1 MICPNCKSEIRDDAL
16 FCPLC
21 GKPTGL
27 DATGTDTSLPDEPQA
42 DATQVLEPPADT
54 TQVLEPAADATQV
67 LEPAA
72 DATQAD
78 EPQAEAA
85 SEAPAGGKAR
95 KHRGP
100 SRKAIVAIAVAG
112 VVAAGA
118 VGGGLYYHQQ
128 QVEQAERERQ
138 EELEREQQRAA
149 ALDALRHQDHP
160 VTFTIQ
166 ADGYEAED
174 GPIPVRITGTDLDGT
189 SVDTTC
195 YIAQD
200 GSGTTLKSGSY
211 EATVVAS
218 PLTKSG
224 TLYAT
229 PDSPVSFEIP
239 VAEESDAGST
249 DAGSQGTASDSGDS
263 ADAGGSSADAG
274 GSSATAAPTEGGTIQ
289 LAALDPLDQTDD
301 VIDAAYQAA
310 LDGGFDAGTADAY
323 RQAAVDVRTAAEKA
337 KEEAEAKAAAEKRA
351 QDAHAAYSTFL
362 QGTYDWGSDKNAS
375 LDGCKFALVDLDGD
389 GVDELLV
396 QNLNASH
403 ANGYERLFGY
413 NGGQVVELAAG
424 RDGLKLF
431 KSGAILSLSVGRG
444 SWSGAYSTL
453 QNGKVSE
460 VASFESGDTPGSSD
474 ITRNFSDPGGE
485 SGPYCRSLKVNGAD
499 ASLDAYLATTR
510 KLADQEITPSLVD
523 NTAANRSQL
532 LG

>member
-42 DATQVLEPPADT
+42 DATQVLEP
-54 TQVLEPAADATQV
+54 
-67 LEPAA
+67 AA

-78 EPQAEAA
+78 AAQAEDA

-138 EELEREQQRAA
+138 EELEREQQRTA

-195 YIAQD
+195 YVAQD

-239 VAEESDAGST
+239 VAEEADAGST
-249 DAGSQGTASDSGDS
+249 DAGSADAGSQGTTSDSGDS
-263 ADAGGSSADAG
+263 ADAGGSSAT
-274 GSSATAAPTEGGTIQ
+274 SAPTEGGTIQ

-310 LDGGFDAGTADAY
+310 LGGGLDAGTADAY
-323 RQAAVDVRTAAEKA
+323 RQAAVDVRTAAEKE

-375 LDGCKFALVDLDGD
+375 LDKCKFALVDLDGD

-413 NGGQVVELAAG
+413 NGGQVVELAAA

-431 KSGAILSLSVGRG
+431 KSGAILNLSVGRG
-444 SWSGAYSTL
+444 SWSGTYSTL
-453 QNGKVSE
+453 QNGRVSE

-474 ITRNFSDPGGE
+474 VTQNFSDPGGE

-499 ASLDAYLATTR
+499 ASLDAYLATVR

>member
-27 DATGTDTSLPDEPQA
+27 DATGTDTSLQDEPQA
-42 DATQVLEPPADT
+42 DA

-72 DATQAD
+72 NATQAD
-78 EPQAEAA
+78 AAQVEAA
-85 SEAPAGGKAR
+85 SGAPAGGKAR

-100 SRKAIVAIAVAG
+100 SRKAIVAIVVAG

-174 GPIPVRITGTDLDGT
+174 GPIPVRITGTNLDGT

-195 YIAQD
+195 HVSQD

-239 VAEESDAGST
+239 VAEEADAGSA
-249 DAGSQGTASDSGDS
+249 DGGSAGAASDSGDS
-263 ADAGGSSADAG
+263 ADAGGSGAA
-274 GSSATAAPTEGGTIQ
+274 ATPTEGGTIQ

-310 LDGGFDAGTADAY
+310 LDGGLDAGTADAY

-337 KEEAEAKAAAEKRA
+337 KEEAEAKAAAERRA

-362 QGTYDWGSDKNAS
+362 QGTYDWGSDKGTD
-375 LDGCKFALVDLDGD
+375 LGKCKFALVDLDGD

-396 QNLNASH
+396 QNPNASH

-413 NGGQVVELAAG
+413 NGGQVVELASG
-424 RDGLKLF
+424 RDGF
-431 KSGAILSLSVGRG
+431 KIFRSGAILSLSVGRG
-444 SWSGAYSTL
+444 SWDGTYRTL
-453 QNGKVSE
+453 HNGKMSE
-460 VASFESGDTPGSSD
+460 VASFQAGDTPGSSD
-474 ITRNFSDPGGE
+474 ITQTFSDPGGE
-485 SGPYCRSLKVNGAD
+485 SAPYCRSLKVNGTD
-499 ASLDAYLATTR
+499 TDLDTYLATVR
-510 KLADQEITPSLVD
+510 KLADQEVAPNLVD

>member
-42 DATQVLEPPADT
+42 DATKVLEPATDA
-54 TQVLEPAADATQV
+54 TQVLEPAANATQV

-78 EPQAEAA
+78 AAQVEAA
-85 SEAPAGGKAR
+85 SGAPAGGKAR

-100 SRKAIVAIAVAG
+100 SRKAIVAIVVAG

-128 QVEQAERERQ
+128 QVELAERERQ

-149 ALDALRHQDHP
+149 ALEALRHQDHP
-160 VTFTIQ
+160 VTFAIQ

-195 YIAQD
+195 YVSQD

-239 VAEESDAGST
+239 VAEEAGE
-249 DAGSQGTASDSGDS
+249 SG
-263 ADAGGSSADAG
+263 AA
-274 GSSATAAPTEGGTIQ
+274 ATPTEGGTIQ

-310 LDGGFDAGTADAY
+310 LDGGLDAGTADAY
-323 RQAAVDVRTAAEKA
+323 RQAAVDVRTAAEEA
-337 KEEAEAKAAAEKRA
+337 KEEAEAKAAAERRA

-362 QGTYDWGSDKNAS
+362 QGTYDWGSDKNTS

-396 QNLNASH
+396 ENPNASH

-424 RDGLKLF
+424 RDGF
-431 KSGAILSLSVGRG
+431 KIFRSGAILSLSVGRG
-444 SWSGAYSTL
+444 SWEGTYRTL
-453 QNGKVSE
+453 QNGKMSE

-474 ITRNFSDPGGE
+474 ITQTFSDPGGE
-485 SGPYCRSLKVNGAD
+485 SAPYCRSLKVNGTGTD
-499 ASLDAYLATTR
+499 LDTYLATAR
-510 KLADQEITPSLVD
+510 KLADQEVAPNLVD

>member
-27 DATGTDTSLPDEPQA
+27 DATGTDTSLRDEPQ
-42 DATQVLEPPADT
+42 
-54 TQVLEPAADATQV
+54 ADATQV

-78 EPQAEAA
+78 AAQVEAA
-85 SEAPAGGKAR
+85 SGAPAGGKAR

-100 SRKAIVAIAVAG
+100 SRKAIVAIVVAG

-195 YIAQD
+195 YVSQD

-239 VAEESDAGST
+239 VAEEADAGSA
-249 DAGSQGTASDSGDS
+249 DGGSAGAASDSGDS
-263 ADAGGSSADAG
+263 ADAGGSDAA
-274 GSSATAAPTEGGTIQ
+274 ATPTEGGTIQ

-310 LDGGFDAGTADAY
+310 LDGGLDAGTADAY

-337 KEEAEAKAAAEKRA
+337 KEEAEAKAAAERRA

-362 QGTYDWGSDKNAS
+362 QGTDDWGSDKGTD
-375 LDGCKFALVDLDGD
+375 LGKCKFALVDLDGD

-396 QNLNASH
+396 QNPNASH
-403 ANGYERLFGY
+403 ATGYERLFGY

-424 RDGLKLF
+424 RDGF
-431 KSGAILSLSVGRG
+431 KIFRSGAILSLSVGRG
-444 SWSGAYSTL
+444 SRSGTYRTL
-453 QNGKVSE
+453 QNGKMSE

-474 ITRNFSDPGGE
+474 ITQTFSDPGGE
-485 SGPYCRSLKVNGAD
+485 SAPYCRSLKVNGTD
-499 ASLDAYLATTR
+499 TDLDTYLATAR
-510 KLADQEITPSLVD
+510 KLADQEVAPNLVD

>member
-42 DATQVLEPPADT
+42 DATQVLEP
-54 TQVLEPAADATQV
+54 AANATQV

-78 EPQAEAA
+78 AAQVEAA
-85 SEAPAGGKAR
+85 SGAPAGGKAR

-100 SRKAIVAIAVAG
+100 SRKAIVAIVVAG

-138 EELEREQQRAA
+138 EELEQEQQRAA

-160 VTFTIQ
+160 VTFAIQ

-195 YIAQD
+195 YVSQD

-239 VAEESDAGST
+239 VAEEAGE
-249 DAGSQGTASDSGDS
+249 SG
-263 ADAGGSSADAG
+263 AA
-274 GSSATAAPTEGGTIQ
+274 ATPTEGGTIQ

-310 LDGGFDAGTADAY
+310 LDGGLDAGTADAY
-323 RQAAVDVRTAAEKA
+323 RQAAVDVRTAAEEA
-337 KEEAEAKAAAEKRA
+337 KEEAEAKAAAERRA

-362 QGTYDWGSDKNAS
+362 QGTYDWGSDKNTS

-396 QNLNASH
+396 ENPNASH

-424 RDGLKLF
+424 RDGF
-431 KSGAILSLSVGRG
+431 KIFRSGAILSLSVGRG
-444 SWSGAYSTL
+444 SWEGTYRTL
-453 QNGKVSE
+453 QNGKMSE

-474 ITRNFSDPGGE
+474 ITQTFSDPGGE
-485 SGPYCRSLKVNGAD
+485 SAPYCRSLKVNGTGTD
-499 ASLDAYLATTR
+499 LDTYLATAR
-510 KLADQEITPSLVD
+510 KLADQEVAPNLVD

>member
-27 DATGTDTSLPDEPQA
+27 DATGADTSLPDEPQA
-42 DATQVLEPPADT
+42 DE
-54 TQVLEPAADATQV
+54 TQVLEPA
-67 LEPAA
+67 
-72 DATQAD
+72 AD

-112 VVAAGA
+112 VIAAGA

-138 EELEREQQRAA
+138 KELEREQQRAA

-195 YIAQD
+195 YVAQD

-239 VAEESDAGST
+239 VAEEADAGST
-249 DAGSQGTASDSGDS
+249 DAGSSDGGSQGTASDSGDS
-263 ADAGGSSADAG
+263 ADADGSSAA
-274 GSSATAAPTEGGTIQ
+274 AAPTEGGTIQ

-310 LDGGFDAGTADAY
+310 LDGGLGAGTADAY

-413 NGGQVVELAAG
+413 NGGQVVELAAA

-431 KSGAILSLSVGRG
+431 RSGAILSLSVGRG
-444 SWSGAYSTL
+444 SWDGTYSTL
-453 QNGKVSE
+453 QDGRVSE

-474 ITRNFSDPGGE
+474 ITQNFSDPGGE
-485 SGPYCRSLKVNGAD
+485 SAPYCRSLKVNGAD
-499 ASLDAYLATTR
+499 ASLDAYLATVR

>member
-42 DATQVLEPPADT
+42 DATQVLEP
-54 TQVLEPAADATQV
+54 
-67 LEPAA
+67 AA

-78 EPQAEAA
+78 AAQVEAA
-85 SEAPAGGKAR
+85 SGAPAGGKAR

-100 SRKAIVAIAVAG
+100 SRKAIVAIVVAG

-138 EELEREQQRAA
+138 EELEQEQQRAA

-160 VTFTIQ
+160 VTFAIQ

-195 YIAQD
+195 YVSQD

-239 VAEESDAGST
+239 VAEEAGE
-249 DAGSQGTASDSGDS
+249 SG
-263 ADAGGSSADAG
+263 AA
-274 GSSATAAPTEGGTIQ
+274 ATPTEGGTIQ

-310 LDGGFDAGTADAY
+310 LDGGLDAGTADAY
-323 RQAAVDVRTAAEKA
+323 RQAAVDVRTAAEEA
-337 KEEAEAKAAAEKRA
+337 KEEAEAKAAAERRA

-362 QGTYDWGSDKNAS
+362 QGTYDWGSDKNTS

-396 QNLNASH
+396 ENPNASH

-424 RDGLKLF
+424 RDGF
-431 KSGAILSLSVGRG
+431 KIFRSGAILSLSVGRG
-444 SWSGAYSTL
+444 SWEGTYRTL
-453 QNGKVSE
+453 QNGKMSE

-474 ITRNFSDPGGE
+474 ITQTFSDPGGE
-485 SGPYCRSLKVNGAD
+485 SAPYCRSLKVNGTGTD
-499 ASLDAYLATTR
+499 LDTYLATAR
-510 KLADQEITPSLVD
+510 KLADQEVAPNLVD

>member
-27 DATGTDTSLPDEPQA
+27 DATGADTLLPDEPQA
-42 DATQVLEPPADT
+42 GATQVLEPAADAA
-54 TQVLEPAADATQV
+54 QADATQV

-72 DATQAD
+72 PEPQAD
-78 EPQAEAA
+78 EPQAEDA

-239 VAEESDAGST
+239 VAEEA
-249 DAGSQGTASDSGDS
+249 DAGSQGTVSDSGD
-263 ADAGGSSADAG
+263 SADAG

-310 LDGGFDAGTADAY
+310 LDGGLDAGTADAY

-362 QGTYDWGSDKNAS
+362 QGTYDWGNDKNAS
-375 LDGCKFALVDLDGD
+375 LDKCKFALVDLDGD
-389 GVDELLV
+389 GVGELLV
-396 QNLNASH
+396 ENPNASH

-413 NGGQVVELAAG
+413 NGGQVVELATG

-431 KSGAILSLSVGRG
+431 KSGAILSLSVGRD
-444 SWSGAYSTL
+444 SWSGTYSTL

-474 ITRNFSDPGGE
+474 VTQNFSDPGGE

-499 ASLDAYLATTR
+499 ASLDAYLATVR
-510 KLADQEITPSLVD
+510 KLADQEVTPSLVD